1 MWFKKG
7 NNKFELWFC
16 TLHFTTQM
24 LTFAKGKWVKP
35 KMLRKTTWRNRK
47 IGTMTVLR
55 NFCKA
60 NLMQ

>member
-1 MWFKKG
+1 MI
-7 NNKFELWFC
+7 
-16 TLHFTTQM
+16 LHFTFYNPNVNICKQM

-55 NFCKA
+55 NFAK
-60 NLMQ
+60 LT

>member
-1 MWFKKG
+1 MI
-7 NNKFELWFC
+7 
-16 TLHFTTQM
+16 LHFTFYNPNVNICKQM